1 MKKWKTYRII
11 LFTILCLMLNI
22 GGRMLARWL
31 EWPLWLDSMGTVL
44 CAYVGGPVCG
54 ALVGMTGN
62 LAYGL
67 ENNLSAAYA
76 LTSLTLGIVVGLGAK
91 RRQFDTFYGAM
102 QAASITIVVALA
114 VSIGLNLLLT
124 EGYTGNRWGDAV
136 INYLLGKGWPRII
149 CDFFGQLAIEFVDKS
164 LTMTAVYLMIRLNRW
179 RKEHIASR
187 PRRMRQILPV
197 LLAAS
202 LAVCAAGEARAQE
215 AGEGTDQRMQTSFS
229 DYVQTVYSSSNGLPC
244 GEANDIVQTGDGVIW
259 IGTYAGLYR
268 YNGREFRWV
277 DSYPSVR
284 NVNCLYVDEEGRLWI
299 GTNDNGLSIVIH
311 EKVTNVI
318 DESNG
323 LPSNAARCIIR
334 SSDDYYYVGTT
345 GSMQLLRMNNGLKVA
360 GSLPE
365 IYYSDCLTA
374 DRNGHV
380 AAIARGGR
388 LFLMKTGRI
397 LSSLRLTEDQELFK
411 CCAFAPDGTLMVG
424 TSSNHIYT
432 YSVEGGGFKRI
443 AERSC
448 EGVSS
453 INNLHYLDDGTLFIS
468 TDSGISY
475 IDTEGEYHRINTN
488 DFNNSIDNML
498 EDYQGNLWFASSRLG
513 LLRLARSP
521 FRDVYGTIGMERRV
535 VNTTACWQGCYYI
548 GTDKGLDVVDTAFRT
563 RIQNDLTEKL
573 SGKRIRC
580 MITDSEG
587 SLWICTY
594 GFGLWEVEASGEIHE
609 YNAGNG
615 GFGDQARLAVQLKD
629 GTILAAGNTGISFI
643 RDHQVQKTIRY
654 ESGQINSMIL
664 SLTEMDDGRILA
676 GTDGDGIAVLED
688 GQVVRMLTRKDG
700 LSSAVIL
707 RTVRDPGSG
716 GVFLVTSNGL
726 CYMDENEKI
735 RELRSFPYF
744 NNYDIWSRDGE
755 TLFVLSSAGIYIV
768 RRDELAEDR
777 VRTWELL
784 DSRSGLNTSLTANS
798 WTWYDGNGGLFLSCD
813 TGMFVMDTENYNQ
826 DTRLYR
832 MRMAELKLDGV
843 SQPLTQTK
851 SIRIGQGVS
860 RIELRPEVLNYT
872 VHDPV
877 VGYYL
882 ENFEKQWTK
891 LQQSS
896 LASIVYTN
904 LPAGEYAFHLAV
916 FDSSGE
922 NILEER
928 QMKLTKEGELYE
940 QPVFMLYVFL
950 LVAGVV
956 AWAAMLVILR
966 QRRRQEIKLNM
977 ANETVMAIANAV
989 DAKDIRTSQH
999 STRVA
1004 EYSVMIA
1011 REMKCFPKW
1020 HEKKQLENLRKA
1032 AQMHDI
1038 GKIGVPDRVLNKVGR
1053 LTDEEYAEMK
1063 SHVTRG
1069 ADILKDFTLVENV
1082 TEGTRYHHER
1092 YDGRGYP
1099 EGLKGREIPLYARI
1113 IGVADAFD
1121 AMTSNRVYRNQMD
1134 TDYVLK
1140 ELQRG
1145 RGTQFDP
1152 EALDAFLRLI
1162 EKGEINMEELYA
1174 QRAAE
1179 IRDQERDP
1187 KVQEE
1192 VARRV
1197 EEDKKIQE
1205 KVMQGGGKTT

>member
-1 MKKWKTYRII
+1 MKQWKTYRIV
-11 LFTILCLMLNI
+11 LFTILCVGLNI
-22 GGRMLARWL
+22 GGRMLAEWQQ
-31 EWPLWLDSMGTVL
+31 WPLWLDSLGTVL
-44 CAYVGGPVCG
+44 CAYMGGPICG
-54 ALVGMTGN
+54 ALAGVTGN

-67 ENNLSAAYA
+67 VNQMSVAYA
-76 LTSLTLGIVVGLGAK
+76 LTSLTLGIIVGIGAK
-91 RRQFDTFYGAM
+91 RRQFETFYGTM
-102 QAASITIVVALA
+102 LAATITMAVALV
-114 VSIGLNLLLT
+114 VSMALNLLLVG
-124 EGYTGNRWGDAV
+124 GYTGNRWGNAIID
-136 INYLLGKGWPRII
+136 YLLGKGWPPII
-149 CDFFGQLAIEFVDKS
+149 CDFFGQLAIEFVDKA
-164 LTMTAVYLMIRLNRW
+164 LIMTAMYLVIRLVRW
-179 RKEHIASR
+179 REEHGGSR
-187 PRRMRQILPV
+187 LKRIHQILPAV
-197 LLAAS
+197 LALCLAG
-202 LAVCAAGEARAQE
+202 CFAGEARAEETGKE
-215 AGEGTDQRMQTSFS
+215 AQPHQIQTEFA
-229 DYVQTVYSSSNGLPC
+229 DYIQTVYASSNGLPC

-277 DSYPSVR
+277 DSFPSVR

-323 LPSNAARCIIR
+323 LPSNSVRCIIR

-345 GSMQLLRMNNGLKVA
+345 GSMQLMRMNNGLKVA

-365 IYYSDCLTA
+365 IHYSDCVTA
-374 DRNGHV
+374 DKNGHV
-380 AAIARGGR
+380 AAVASGGR
-388 LFLMKTGRI
+388 LFLMKRGRI
-397 LSSLRLTEDQELFK
+397 LSALRLTENQELFN

-424 TSSNHIYT
+424 TSTNHIYT
-432 YSVEGGGFKRI
+432 YDIEDGGFTRI

-448 EGVSS
+448 EGVNS

-468 TDSGISY
+468 TDSGVSY
-475 IDTEGEYHRINTN
+475 IDTAGEYHRINTN
-488 DFNNSIDNML
+488 DFNNSIDRML

-521 FRDVYGTIGMERRV
+521 FRDIYGTIGMDRRV
-535 VNTTACWQGCYYI
+535 VNTTAFWQGNYYI
-548 GTDKGLDVVDTAFRT
+548 GTDKGLDVVDADFRT
-563 RIQNDLTEKL
+563 QIRNELTEQL

-580 MITDSEG
+580 MITDSEN
-587 SLWICTY
+587 SLWVCTY
-594 GFGLWEVEASGEIHE
+594 GFGLWEIEENGEIHQ
-609 YNAGNG
+609 YNAENG
-615 GFGDQARLAVQLKD
+615 GFGDQARLAIQLKD
-629 GTILAAGNTGISFI
+629 GTVLAAGNTGISYI
-643 RDHQVQKTIRY
+643 RDHRIQKTIRY
-654 ESGQINSMIL
+654 ENGLINSMIL
-664 SLTEMDDGRILA
+664 TLTEMDDGRILA

-688 GQVVRMLTRKDG
+688 GQVTQMLTRKDG
-700 LSSAVIL
+700 LSSEVIL
-707 RTVRDPGSG
+707 RTIRDPGSG

-726 CYMDENEKI
+726 CYMDEDDRI
-735 RELRSFPYF
+735 RELSSFPYF
-744 NNYDIWSRDGE
+744 NNYDIWVRDE
-755 TLFVLSSAGIYIV
+755 ESLFVLSSAGIYIV
-768 RRDELAEDR
+768 KRDELAKDR
-777 VRTWELL
+777 VQSYELL

-798 WTWYDGNGGLFLSCD
+798 WTYYDGKGELFLSCD
-813 TGMFVMDTENYNQ
+813 TGVFVLDTDNYNQ
-826 DTRLYR
+826 DTKLYR
-832 MRMAELKLDGV
+832 MRMAGLKLDGV

-851 SIRIGQGVS
+851 SIRVAQGIS
-860 RIELRPEVLNYT
+860 RIELSPEVLNYT

-882 ENFEKQWTK
+882 ENFDTQWTK
-891 LQQSS
+891 LQQSNLS
-896 LASIVYTN
+896 SIVYTN
-904 LPAGEYAFHLAV
+904 LPAGDYAFHLAV

-940 QPVFMLYVFL
+940 QPAFMIYVFL
-950 LVAGVV
+950 LVTGIVV
-956 AWAAMLVILR
+956 WFALIVILR
-966 QRRRQEIKLNM
+966 QQHKQQIKLNM

-989 DAKDIRTSQH
+989 DAKDVRTSQH

-1011 REMKCFPKW
+1011 QEMKCFKKW
-1020 HEKKQLENLRKA
+1020 QEKKKLENLRKA

-1038 GKIGVPDRVLNKVGR
+1038 GKIGIQDRVLNKVGR

-1082 TEGTRYHHER
+1082 LDGTRYHHER
-1092 YDGRGYP
+1092 YDGKGYP
-1099 EGLKGREIPLYARI
+1099 DGLKGHEIPLYARI

-1140 ELQRG
+1140 ELHRG
-1145 RGTQFDP
+1145 RGAQFDP

-1162 EKGEINMEELYA
+1162 DKGVINLEELYA
-1174 QRAAE
+1174 KRAAE
-1179 IRDQERDP
+1179 IQERDQ
-1187 KVQEE
+1187 KTQEE

-1197 EEDKKIQE
+1197 EEDRKIQATE
-1205 KVMQGGGKTT
+1205 MQGGGKTT